1 MVIQLLLKMAVKA
14 EMAVKVVMQV
24 TAATAAMQ

>member
-1 MVIQLLLKMAVKA
+1 VVVQLLLKLAVKA

-24 TAATAAMQ
+24 TVVTAAMQ

>member
-1 MVIQLLLKMAVKA
+1 VVVQLLLKQAVKA

-24 TAATAAMQ
+24 TVVTAAMH

>member
-1 MVIQLLLKMAVKA
+1 LLKLAVKV

-24 TAATAAMQ
+24 TAVTAAMQ